1 VTTYS
6 IAHLT
11 FPDAS
16 VPEQVSAAAEAG
28 YDYLDLRVIGLRA
41 NGETR
46 PLWEDEP
53 MVRETESR
61 LAATG
66 LRVLDVNVL
75 HVEAGTSV
83 DDALPLFEIAQ
94 RFDARDLLVMGWDPD
109 ESSLVDK
116 LAALCEAAKPYDV
129 TISLEFARYTAVKSV
144 EAAQRVVTVTAQPNM
159 AIMIDALH
167 LARSGGT
174 PEAVAAV
181 EPARLRYV
189 QFCDARPEAPP
200 DDSLRWEA
208 QNDRLLPGEGA
219 LPLFALAR
227 ALPPD
232 IPISIEVPSLALRD
246 LPAAEIARR
255 CLDATKNVLARARD

>member
-1 VTTYS
+1 VTKFS

-11 FPDAS
+11 FPDAT
-16 VPEQVSAAAEAG
+16 VPGQISAAAEAG
-28 YDYLDLRVIGLRA
+28 YDYLDLRVVGLRA

-53 MVRETESR
+53 MVREAESR
-61 LAATG
+61 LATTG

-75 HVEAGTSV
+75 QVEAGTKV
-83 DDALPLFEIAQ
+83 DDAVPIFEIAQ
-94 RFDARDLLVMGWDPD
+94 RFGARDLLVMGWDPD
-109 ESSLVDK
+109 EASLVDK

-144 EAAQRVVTVTAQPNM
+144 EAAQKLVAATGQPNM
-159 AIMIDALH
+159 AIMVDALH

-174 PEAVAAV
+174 PSTVATID
-181 EPARLRYV
+181 PARLRYV
-189 QFCDARPEAPP
+189 QFCDARLEAPP
-200 DDSLRWEA
+200 DDQLRWEA
-208 QNDRLLPGEGA
+208 QNDRLMPGEGA
-219 LPLFALAR
+219 LPLTALVR

-246 LPAAEIARR
+246 LPAVEIAHR
-255 CLDATKNVLARARD
+255 CLEATKNELAEARD